1 MQLGFVH
8 CGYSQDKTVVEF
20 GRQLHNYFSGNLLNR
35 LDKRLAAIHGGNT
48 GDLFLYFFQDSR
60 KNSTYHEAITLQNL

>member
-48 GDLFLYFFQDSR
+48 GDLFLSFFQDS
-60 KNSTYHEAITLQNL
+60 